1 MTHAAKSICLIL
13 FALLTAPA
21 HALPSDRH
29 QPIEIEADRGSVNQ
43 GSQSTEFS
51 GNVSVKQGTM
61 FINAAQVRV
70 VRNGNNQHFTASGNP
85 VQFGQTLERHGQV
98 RGRAQRV
105 EYRSETGIVTLT
117 GGAHIERGSD
127 KASGNT
133 ITYNTR
139 TETYTIAG
147 SAGRRVS
154 IVIQPQDK

>member
-1 MTHAAKSICLIL
+1 MIHAAKIL
-13 FALLTAPA
+13 FILLLSSHSLATYALS
-21 HALPSDRH
+21 SDRNA
-29 QPIEIEADRGSVNQ
+29 PIEIEADRGSVSQ
-43 GSQSTEFS
+43 GSQTTEFS
-51 GNVSVKQGTM
+51 GNVSIKQGTM
-61 FINAAQVRV
+61 YINAQQVRV
-70 VRNGNNQHFTASGNP
+70 VKNGNHQHFSASGSP

-139 TETYTIAG
+139 NETYTITGGG
-147 SAGRRVS
+147 SGRVS
-154 IVIQPQDK
+154 IVIQPQK